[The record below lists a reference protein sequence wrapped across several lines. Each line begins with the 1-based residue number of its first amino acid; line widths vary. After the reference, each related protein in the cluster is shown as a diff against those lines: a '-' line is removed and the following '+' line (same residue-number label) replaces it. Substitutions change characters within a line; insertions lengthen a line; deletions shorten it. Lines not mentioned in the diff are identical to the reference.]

1 MTAKNLNAIEKEEVS
16 LSVVKNPVKN
26 NILYFTQKETMK
38 NDLEFSL
45 SDDIQVAQYLHEQY
59 IKSLKT
65 AIYYKKL
72 NGECVYDNN
81 GKLFCIQIKNKRNLI
96 EKAYFISAENK
107 ITSVNDYNPETGRH
121 ARTILYRENEMTV
134 SSIKDY
140 DFETGEPMSSIFFK
154 KDGKT
159 VSSMF
164 EYSNNGKE
172 IKYTLFCDDGE
183 VFSEYV

>member
-1 MTAKNLNAIEKEEVS
+1 MAVNNANLVKNYDVS
-16 LSVVKNPVKN
+16 LSVVKNSDN
-26 NILYFTQKETMK
+26 NIRYFSKKTINNHE
-38 NDLEFSL
+38 LEFSL

-72 NGECVYDNN
+72 NGECVYDKD
-81 GKLFCIQIKNKRNLI
+81 GKLFSIQLKNNRNRI
-96 EKAYFISAENK
+96 IKAYFISSEGNK
-107 ITSVNDYNPETGRH
+107 ITSVNDYNPETGKFV
-121 ARTILYRENEMTV
+121 RTILYRENEMTV

-140 DFETGEPMSSIFFK
+140 DYETGEAVSSIFFK

>member
-1 MTAKNLNAIEKEEVS
+1 MTANNLNAIEKEEVS

-26 NILYFTQKETMK
+26 NILYFSQKETMK

-81 GKLFCIQIKNKRNLI
+81 GKLFCIQIKNKRNFI

-140 DFETGEPMSSIFFK
+140 DFETGEPISSIFFK